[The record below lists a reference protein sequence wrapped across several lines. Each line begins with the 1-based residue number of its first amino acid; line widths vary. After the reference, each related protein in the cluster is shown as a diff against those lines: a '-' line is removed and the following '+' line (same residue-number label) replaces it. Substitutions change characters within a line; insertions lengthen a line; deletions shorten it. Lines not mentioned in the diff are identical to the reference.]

1 MLSEIATILAIE
13 MIRKSGVRA
22 WEADTETRLAIT
34 AAALEMATALSGSEA
49 AMASKFLLD
58 EMDGTPAQICFAD
71 FAGDFSPTIDL
82 RHASATDVECQ
93 LSLASV
99 AATPAARQSAKV
111 DLGALRATA
120 YKVRC
125 AFEIAAT
132 PTAGRVIS
140 LYWNPSQ
147 HATAGTANNGNC
159 SGTDAAYTGYS
170 SNLAASLPHLDF
182 IGNFVVTAQ
191 AAGTVQIGVAGIL
204 VPAERYGSLVVVN
217 DSGAALDSDDIQM
230 HVVFDPLYIEGQ

>member
-22 WEADTETRLAIT
+22 WETDTETRLAIT

-111 DLGALRATA
+111 DLGA
-120 YKVRC
+120 VRC
-125 AFEIAAT
+125 PYGVRAALEIAAT
-132 PTAGRVIS
+132 PTAGRVVS
-140 LYWNPSQ
+140 FYWNPSQ
-147 HATAGTANNGNC
+147 HATAGSGNVGNC
-159 SGTDAAYTGYS
+159 SGSDAAYAGYS

-191 AAGTVQIGVAGIL
+191 AAGTVQIGVCGIL
-204 VPAERYGSLVVVN
+204 VPKHRYGSLVVVN
-217 DSGAALDSDDIQM
+217 DSGAAFDSDDIQM